1 MFSSLLLVA
10 IFSFAL
16 PFYAEAQRLPPK
28 CDETLIPKIY
38 KYWNENGGVPERMI
52 ERVSYMARHVR
63 A

>member
-28 CDETLIPKIY
+28 CNETLVQEIY
-38 KYWNENGGVPERMI
+38 KYWNENDGIPQRMI
-52 ERVSYMARHVR
+52 ERVSYMERLVD
-63 A
+63 